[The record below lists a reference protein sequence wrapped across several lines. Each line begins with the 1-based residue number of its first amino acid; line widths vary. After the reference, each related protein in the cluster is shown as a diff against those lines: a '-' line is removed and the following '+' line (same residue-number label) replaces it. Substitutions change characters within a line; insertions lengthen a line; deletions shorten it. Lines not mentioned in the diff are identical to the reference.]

1 MTTPMPIKTLFAKDI
16 HRPIEEVI
24 KVDQTDEEIIR
35 DEINEYVITDAIRSH
50 YTSIFDAYRETPN
63 KPHERIAIWVS
74 GFFGSGKSSFA
85 KMLGLS
91 IANRT
96 VAGESAAERFAER
109 AGDKK
114 LSVLLKAINEKIPTH
129 AVIFDVSTDRGI
141 RSGNQT
147 LTEIMYG
154 LFLQSLG
161 YAKDLDLSE
170 LEIGLEEK
178 GQLTRFEG
186 EYKRLFKKDW
196 ATEKGKVA
204 FALSEASRVIHSLDP
219 DTYPLA
225 DSWVKA
231 VKNKADITPGKLAE
245 RAGELMKRRK
255 PGHALMFVVDEVGQ
269 FVARDVQKMLD
280 LQAVVQNLGL
290 KGRGKHWVVVTS
302 QEKLGEL
309 VSGLDDKKI
318 ELARLMDRFPLQ
330 VHLESSDIS
339 EVTSRRVLSKNSGA
353 QAALGK
359 LFDEHRGRL
368 TEHTRLTADIK
379 LPELSREAFID
390 LYPLLPY
397 QIDLIIQVVSG
408 LRTQGGASKHVGGAN
423 RTIIKLAQ
431 QLLIN
436 PAVNLAGG
444 KLGDLVRLDQ
454 VYDLVEGNI
463 GSEVRAKI
471 AAISKELN
479 HPLAQPVAKVICL
492 LQYVKSVHRGAEN
505 IAAALHPSVSG
516 DSQLA
521 SVKEALREL
530 EVAHKVRHGDD
541 GYRIPTPAEDDW
553 ERLRNGISPKPG
565 DSHRLYSEVLSGFW
579 QPQPSHTLF
588 DTKTFKAGLA
598 IHGREVTSGDMM
610 FQVHLAEDGKELE
623 SLAAELRT
631 RSQQERKHVFWAI
644 GLTGA
649 IDRETVELFR
659 SKEMLARKERDV
671 KGEDTPA
678 LIAEERVRLRRHEGE
693 LRRLLRAACLSGRIY
708 FRGNDRSPTDRAV
721 DVGKTAAE
729 VLGQVL
735 PEVFDRFKEAAA
747 KATDVKKGTDA
758 LFTAENLQGLPS
770 VFSGLGLLR
779 DEKGKTVFR
788 TESSPLKEVLDR
800 IEERANYGDTASGR
814 YLTDEFAKE
823 PFGWD
828 FEAVRLL
835 VLSLLRAGKIEATS
849 KGQTLDTVTGVE
861 ARDTFSNNN
870 LFRQAS
876 FRPKKG
882 IEFEELVKASEA
894 FRDTF
899 GSEVKELNA
908 GAIVA
913 ELRKEAARNEDTVLS
928 ALATLTTHRL
938 PGGAVL
944 ERAIGQMKAILRGS
958 EDNAI
963 ATFNTSHRAIKDAIK
978 RAVELEQVLN
988 EPRLHDLERAR
999 KAQASLWSFLSQ
1011 EPDISDDLRT
1021 RAAALEDLLA
1031 RETFFKELPAIEQH
1045 TKAIE
1050 AEYSRRFNDALD
1062 VRATAYEDAFERF
1075 ANAPAWLGLTKE
1087 DQERLQPARDRLVA
1101 PFELLRRRN
1110 VEPVPIPQLRS
1121 DRDACEGRLRAALA
1135 ELNRLIDGE
1144 RVVTVSVA
1152 SYFAGGIES
1161 EDQLDAALDGI
1172 REECARLIGAG
1183 KKVFIQ

>member
-1 MTTPMPIKTLFAKDI
+1 MTTPTPIKTLFANDI
-16 HRPIEEVI
+16 HRRIEEVI
-24 KVDQTDEEIIR
+24 KVDQTDEEIVR
-35 DEINEYVITDAIRSH
+35 DEINEYVVTDAIRSH
-50 YTSIFDAYRETPN
+50 FTQILEAYRETPN
-63 KPHERIAIWVS
+63 KPHEGIAIWVS

-91 IANRT
+91 VANRT
-96 VAGESAAERFAER
+96 VAGESAAERFAHR

-114 LSVLLKAINEKIPTH
+114 LQVLLKTINEQIPTH
-129 AVIFDVSTDRGI
+129 VVIFDVSTDRGI

-178 GQLTRFEG
+178 GQLARFEE

-204 FALSEASRVIHSLDP
+204 FALSEASRVLHSLDP
-219 DTYPLA
+219 DTYPMA

-245 RAGELMKRRK
+245 RVGELMKRRK
-255 PGHALMFVVDEVGQ
+255 PGYSLMFVVDEVGQ

-280 LQAVVQNLGL
+280 LQAIVQQLGV

-309 VSGLDDKKI
+309 VSGLDDKRI

-330 VHLESSDIS
+330 VHLEPSDIT
-339 EVTSRRVLSKNSGA
+339 EVTSRRVLSKNAAA
-353 QAALGK
+353 QTALGK

-397 QIDLIIQVVSG
+397 QIDLIIQIVSG

-436 PAVNLAGG
+436 PAVNLADRPV
-444 KLGDLVRLDQ
+444 GDLVRLDQ

-471 AAISKELN
+471 AAIPKLVE

-492 LQYVKSVHRGAEN
+492 LQYVKSVHRSAEN
-505 IAAALHPSVSG
+505 IAAALHGQVGG

-521 SVKEALREL
+521 SVKEALRAL
-530 EVAHKVRHGDD
+530 EAAHQVRHGDD

-553 ERLRNGISPKPG
+553 ERLRNGINPKPG
-565 DSHRLYSEVLSGFW
+565 DSHRLYQEVLSAFW
-579 QPQPSHTLF
+579 QPQPSYTLF
-588 DTKTFKAGLA
+588 ETKTFKAGLA
-598 IHGREVTSGDMM
+598 IHGREITSGDMM
-610 FQVHLAEDGKELE
+610 FQVHLAEDGKDFDA
-623 SLAAELRT
+623 LAAELRT

-644 GLTGA
+644 PLTDA

-659 SKEMLARKERDV
+659 SKEMLARKERET

-678 LIAEERVRLRRHEGE
+678 LIAEERVRLRRHSDE
-693 LRRLLRAACLSGRIY
+693 LRRLLKAAALSGRIY
-708 FRGNDRSPTDRAV
+708 FRGNDRSPSDRAV

-770 VFSGLGLLR
+770 VFSSLGLLR

-788 TESSPLKEVLDR
+788 TESGPLKEVLDR

-814 YLTDEFAKE
+814 YLADEFAKE

-828 FEAVRLL
+828 FEVVRLL

-861 ARDTFSNNN
+861 ARETFSNNN

-908 GAIVA
+908 SSIVA
-913 ELRKEAARNEDTVLS
+913 ELRKEVARNEDTVAS
-928 ALATLTTHRL
+928 ALATLTAHRL
-938 PGGAVL
+938 PGGTVL
-944 ERAIGQMKAILRGS
+944 EDAIGQMKAILRGS

-963 ATFNTSHRAIKDAIK
+963 ATFNASHRAIKDAIK
-978 RAVELEQVLN
+978 RAVELEQVLS

-999 KAQASLWSFLSQ
+999 KAQSNLWTFLEQ
-1011 EPDISDDLRT
+1011 EADIADDLRMCAT
-1021 RAAALEDLLA
+1021 ELEDLLQ

-1045 TKAIE
+1045 TRALE
-1050 AEYSRRFNDALD
+1050 LEYQRRFDEALD
-1062 VRATAYEDAFERF
+1062 ARVAAYTKAFDELVKT
-1075 ANAPAWLGLTKE
+1075 PGWTEIDE
-1087 DQERLQPARDRLVA
+1087 DQQRRLAEPFVRGMKRDETGVT
-1101 PFELLRRRN
+1101 
-1110 VEPVPIPQLRS
+1110 IPQLRA
-1121 DRDACEGRLRAALA
+1121 DRDACDGRLRAAIA
-1135 ELNRLIDGE
+1135 ELRRIIDGE

-1152 SYFAGGIES
+1152 SYFAGGIET
-1161 EDQLDAALDGI
+1161 EEQLEAALDGI

-1183 KKVFIQ
+1183 KKVIVQ

>member
-1 MTTPMPIKTLFAKDI
+1 MTTPTPIKTLFANDI
-16 HRPIEEVI
+16 HRRIEEVI
-24 KVDQTDEEIIR
+24 KVDQTDEEIVR
-35 DEINEYVITDAIRSH
+35 DEINEYVVTDAIRSH
-50 YTSIFDAYRETPN
+50 FTQILEAYRETPN
-63 KPHERIAIWVS
+63 KPHEGIAIWVS

-85 KMLGLS
+85 KMLGLAV
-91 IANRT
+91 ANRT
-96 VAGESAAERFAER
+96 VAGESAAERFAHR

-114 LSVLLKAINEKIPTH
+114 LQVLLKTINEQIPTH

-178 GQLTRFEG
+178 GQLARFEE
-186 EYKRLFKKDW
+186 EYRRLFKKDW

-204 FALSEASRVIHSLDP
+204 FALSEASRVLHSLDP
-219 DTYPLA
+219 DTYPMA

-245 RAGELMKRRK
+245 RVGELMKRRK
-255 PGHALMFVVDEVGQ
+255 PGYSLMFVVDEVGQ

-280 LQAVVQNLGL
+280 LQAIVQQLGV

-309 VSGLDDKKI
+309 VSGLDDKRI

-330 VHLESSDIS
+330 VHLEPSDIT
-339 EVTSRRVLSKNSGA
+339 EVTSRRVLSKNAAA
-353 QAALGK
+353 QTTLGK

-379 LPELSREAFID
+379 LPELSRETFID

-397 QIDLIIQVVSG
+397 QIDLIIQIVSG

-436 PAVNLAGG
+436 PAVNLADRPV
-444 KLGDLVRLDQ
+444 GDLVRLDQ

-471 AAISKELN
+471 AAIPKLVE

-492 LQYVKSVHRGAEN
+492 LQYVKSVHRSAEN
-505 IAAALHPSVSG
+505 IAAALHGQVGG

-521 SVKEALREL
+521 SVKEALRAL
-530 EVAHKVRHGDD
+530 EAAHQVRHGDD

-553 ERLRNGISPKPG
+553 ERLRNGINPKPG
-565 DSHRLYSEVLSGFW
+565 DSHRLYQEVLSAFW
-579 QPQPSHTLF
+579 QPQPSYTLF
-588 DTKTFKAGLA
+588 ETKTFKAGLA
-598 IHGREVTSGDMM
+598 IQGREITSGDIM
-610 FQVHLAEDGKELE
+610 FQVHLAEDGKDFDA
-623 SLAAELRT
+623 LAAELRT

-644 GLTGA
+644 PLTDA

-659 SKEMLARKERDV
+659 SKEMLARKERET

-678 LIAEERVRLRRHEGE
+678 LIAEERVRLRRHSDE
-693 LRRLLRAACLSGRIY
+693 LRRLLKAAALSGRIY
-708 FRGNDRSPTDRAV
+708 FRGNDRSPSDRAV

-770 VFSGLGLLR
+770 VFSSLGLLR

-788 TESSPLKEVLDR
+788 TESGPLKEVLDR

-814 YLTDEFAKE
+814 YLADEFAKE

-828 FEAVRLL
+828 FEVVRLL

-861 ARDTFSNNN
+861 ARETFSNNN

-908 GAIVA
+908 SSIVA
-913 ELRKEAARNEDTVLS
+913 ELRKEVARNEDTVAS
-928 ALATLTTHRL
+928 ALATLTAHRL
-938 PGGAVL
+938 PGGTVL
-944 ERAIGQMKAILRGS
+944 EDAIGQMKAILRGS

-963 ATFNTSHRAIKDAIK
+963 ATFNASHRAIKDAIK
-978 RAVELEQVLN
+978 RAVELEQVLS

-999 KAQASLWSFLSQ
+999 EAQSNLWTFLEQ
-1011 EPDISDDLRT
+1011 EADIADDLRMCAT
-1021 RAAALEDLLA
+1021 ELEDLLQ

-1045 TKAIE
+1045 TRALE
-1050 AEYSRRFNDALD
+1050 LEYQRRFDEALD
-1062 VRATAYEDAFERF
+1062 ARVAAYTKAFDELVKTPGWTEIDEDQQRRLAEPFER
-1075 ANAPAWLGLTKE
+1075 GMK
-1087 DQERLQPARDRLVA
+1087 RDETGVT
-1101 PFELLRRRN
+1101 
-1110 VEPVPIPQLRS
+1110 IPQLRA
-1121 DRDACEGRLRAALA
+1121 DRDACDGRLRAAIA
-1135 ELNRLIDGE
+1135 ELRRIIDGE

-1152 SYFAGGIES
+1152 SYFAGGIET
-1161 EDQLDAALDGI
+1161 EEQLEAALDGI

-1183 KKVFIQ
+1183 KKVIIQ